1 MNNGRTTGA
10 MKRVLQ
16 LLTGQG
22 ASGRVAATLYPHY
35 AAHDHH
41 YYPPGCE
48 QKHAP
53 RAASTR
59 LPRRGQ
65 RRKSRGFEQG
75 CRPLLCG
82 TVLPQFP
89 LEFPRVFRP
98 FCGRNRMY
106 LTFGTRPEGA
116 RYVPS
121 ARAET
126 VWIKRGCRRTRSRSR
141 TVAAPDARW
150 AHCAVPPLSTHQP
163 GGVRARAPKRS
174 QNPGQRRMF
183 LDVSSV
189 CAFSYHTMLRWCSA
203 TTISSCCDPSRNHL
217 QDYRARFECNP
228 LCEVNGGGNDSQ

>member
-150 AHCAVPPLSTHQP
+150 AHCAVPPPVHPPTGGSSGESAQALAESRAASHVPGRVFCLRVFLPHDVAVVLCHHNKFLLRSFPEPLTRLSCT
-163 GGVRARAPKRS
+163 
-174 QNPGQRRMF
+174 
-183 LDVSSV
+183 
-189 CAFSYHTMLRWCSA
+189 LRVQSA
-203 TTISSCCDPSRNHL
+203 
-217 QDYRARFECNP
+217 
-228 LCEVNGGGNDSQ
+228 V